1 MKCPYAVDRRTV
13 AQTSFE
19 YNEDGVPTFQQTV
32 ENNTASFVECLR
44 EECFFLID
52 RYFKIKVMFEIPINA

>member
-19 YNEDGVPTFQQTV
+19 YDEEGVEIFRQTV
-32 ENNTASFVECLR
+32 EDKTASFLDCLR
-44 EECFFLID
+44 EECGAWQD
-52 RYFKIKVMFEIPINA
+52 GRCQYRGN

>member
-19 YNEDGVPTFQQTV
+19 YNEDGALTFQQTV

-44 EECFFLID
+44 EECGAWQD
-52 RYFKIKVMFEIPINA
+52 GRCRYRGVE

>member
-13 AQTSFE
+13 AQTTYE
-19 YNEDGVPTFQQTV
+19 HDEDGVLTFQQIV

-44 EECFFLID
+44 EECGAWQD
-52 RYFKIKVMFEIPINA
+52 GRCQYREN

>member
-13 AQTSFE
+13 MQTSFE
-19 YNEDGVPTFQQTV
+19 YNEEGAEVFRQTV

-44 EECFFLID
+44 EECGAWQD
-52 RYFKIKVMFEIPINA
+52 GRCRYRGVE